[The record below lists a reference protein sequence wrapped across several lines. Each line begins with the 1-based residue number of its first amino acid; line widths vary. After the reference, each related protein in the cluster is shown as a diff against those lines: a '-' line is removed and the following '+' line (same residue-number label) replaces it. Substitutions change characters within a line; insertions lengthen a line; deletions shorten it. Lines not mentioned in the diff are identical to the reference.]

1 MSTHYQKN
9 EDAFCLMSKSV
20 LNQCV
25 KRIQKNW
32 RQISATACMKLSRK
46 KCLLSILANKKIPYD
61 TCVKSKYDKLSEQ
74 KSMSNKFFQIAVI

>member
-1 MSTHYQKN
+1 MLK
-9 EDAFCLMSKSV
+9 EFRKIGDKSLHV
-20 LNQCV
+20 LNY
-25 KRIQKNW
+25 RE
-32 RQISATACMKLSRK
+32 K